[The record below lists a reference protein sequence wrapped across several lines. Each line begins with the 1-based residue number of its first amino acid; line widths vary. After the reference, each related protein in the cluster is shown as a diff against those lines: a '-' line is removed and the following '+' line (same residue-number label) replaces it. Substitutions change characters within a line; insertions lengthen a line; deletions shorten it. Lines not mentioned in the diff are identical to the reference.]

1 MHHPEKVMENTMR
14 IFVSYIFICLA
25 LVGCSDPEQTQNGA
39 SGSEQTPNEASDS
52 EQTQNG
58 SSSSGE
64 QTQGTPSPEVVYS
77 VPKTEQGF
85 EPPKQVVSSPLFK
98 LVSIASSEK
107 PTAELSSVNYQVR
120 VK

>member
-1 MHHPEKVMENTMR
+1 MR

-64 QTQGTPSPEVVYS
+64 QTEGSPPPEVVL
-77 VPKTEQGF
+77 KW
-85 EPPKQVVSSPLFK
+85 SSK
-98 LVSIASSEK
+98 
-107 PTAELSSVNYQVR
+107 
-120 VK
+120 